1 LEAPPF
7 DPLDCRAVAP
17 LAFDAE
23 LRLPDDADE
32 LRRFDPL
39 ALLGFARE
47 LDALA
52 PELDVFAREF
62 DVFAREFDV
71 FAREFD
77 VFAREF
83 EDFPPELDDF
93 DALALAPFELR
104 EELLR
109 LLLEERVFAWAID
122 PP

>member
-1 LEAPPF
+1 MEAPPF

-39 ALLGFARE
+39 VLFGFARE

-52 PELDVFAREF
+52 PELDA
-62 DVFAREFDV
+62 FAREFDV